1 MFSEKGK
8 KNLLVLSFK
17 KKKTLKDFNSELS
30 KKVGKITALVR
41 NIASCLLRQQT
52 PTLECV

>member
-1 MFSEKGK
+1 MAFDYTVFKG
-8 KNLLVLSFK
+8 SF

-30 KKVGKITALVR
+30 KKVGKITDLIR
-41 NIASCLLRQQT
+41 NIASHLLRQQT

>member
-1 MFSEKGK
+1 MFWEKGK
-8 KNLLVLSFK
+8 KKPLGFKK

-30 KKVGKITALVR
+30 KKVGKITDLVR
-41 NIASCLLRQQT
+41 NIVSRLLRQQT